1 MDLILSMGQ
10 QQLGIYI
17 IFIMSQSIII
27 SLKQAIIGNQEE
39 EDKLFNLYAYMHKET
54 LKLIS

>member
-1 MDLILSMGQ
+1 
-10 QQLGIYI
+10 
-17 IFIMSQSIII
+17 MSQSITI

-54 LKLIS
+54 LKLISCFRFCKKKYFWGIF